1 MPALR
6 NTIESYGLISIL
18 LHWLV
23 ALTVFGL
30 IALGLWMVEL
40 NYYSPWYK
48 LAPFWHKSIGL
59 SLAAV
64 LVARLLWRLTN
75 PQPKILPS
83 HRRLEVRL
91 AHAAHALL
99 YFMLFAILISGYLIS
114 TAKGQGIS
122 VFGWF
127 ELPALITGLPGQ
139 ADRAGAVHYWLAMG
153 VLALVALHILGALK
167 HHFIDRDTTLIR
179 MLRPGSTNTK
189 ESHNE

>member
-75 PQPKILPS
+75 PQPKTLPS
-83 HRRLEVRL
+83 HRRWEVRL

-99 YFMLFAILISGYLIS
+99 YFMMFAILISGYLIS

-127 ELPALITGLPGQ
+127 ELPALITELPGQ

>member
-6 NTIESYGLISIL
+6 NTTESYGLISIL

-30 IALGLWMVEL
+30 ITLGLWMVDL

-48 LAPFWHKSIGL
+48 QAPFWHKSIGL
-59 SLAAV
+59 LLFAV
-64 LVARLLWRLTN
+64 LFARLLWRMTN
-75 PQPKILPS
+75 PQPKTPDS
-83 HRRLEVRL
+83 HQHWEVQL
-91 AHAAHALL
+91 AHAVHALL
-99 YFMLFAILISGYLIS
+99 YLMLFAILISGYLIS

-127 ELPALITGLPGQ
+127 ELPALITGLPRQ
-139 ADRAGAVHYWLAMG
+139 ADRAGAVHYWLAMAL
-153 VLALVALHILGALK
+153 LALVVLHILGALK

-179 MLRPGSTNTK
+179 MLRPGSTHTK
-189 ESHNE
+189 ENRNE

>member
-75 PQPKILPS
+75 PQPKTLPS
-83 HRRLEVRL
+83 HRRWEVRL

-99 YFMLFAILISGYLIS
+99 SRVRQLSTEFRLFYTPKPSIHAGSRFSG
-114 TAKGQGIS
+114 A
-122 VFGWF
+122 
-127 ELPALITGLPGQ
+127 
-139 ADRAGAVHYWLAMG
+139 
-153 VLALVALHILGALK
+153 
-167 HHFIDRDTTLIR
+167 
-179 MLRPGSTNTK
+179 
-189 ESHNE
+189 

>member
-6 NTIESYGLISIL
+6 NTTEYYGLISIL

-30 IALGLWMVEL
+30 ITLGLWMVDL

-59 SLAAV
+59 SLAAI
-64 LVARLLWRLTN
+64 LLARLLWRMTN
-75 PQPKILPS
+75 PQPKAPAGH
-83 HRRLEVRL
+83 HRREVQFAR
-91 AHAAHALL
+91 AVHALL
-99 YFMLFAILISGYLIS
+99 YLMLFVILISGYLIS

-127 ELPALITGLPGQ
+127 ELPALITGLPRQ
-139 ADRAGAVHYWLAMG
+139 ADRAGAVHYWLAMA
-153 VLALVALHILGALK
+153 VLALVVLHILGALK

-179 MLRPGSTNTK
+179 MLRPGSTHTK
-189 ESHNE
+189 ENRNE

>member
-6 NTIESYGLISIL
+6 NTTESYGLISIL

-30 IALGLWMVEL
+30 IALGLWMVDL

-48 LAPFWHKSIGL
+48 QAPFWHKSIGL
-59 SLAAV
+59 LLFAV
-64 LVARLLWRLTN
+64 LFARLLWRMTN
-75 PQPKILPS
+75 PQPKTPDS
-83 HRRLEVRL
+83 HQRWEVQL
-91 AHAAHALL
+91 AHAVHALL
-99 YFMLFAILISGYLIS
+99 YLMLFAILISGYLIS

-127 ELPALITGLPGQ
+127 ELPALITGLPRQ
-139 ADRAGAVHYWLAMG
+139 ADRAGAVHYWLAMAL
-153 VLALVALHILGALK
+153 LALVALHILGALK

-179 MLRPGSTNTK
+179 MLRPGSTHTK
-189 ESHNE
+189 ENRNE